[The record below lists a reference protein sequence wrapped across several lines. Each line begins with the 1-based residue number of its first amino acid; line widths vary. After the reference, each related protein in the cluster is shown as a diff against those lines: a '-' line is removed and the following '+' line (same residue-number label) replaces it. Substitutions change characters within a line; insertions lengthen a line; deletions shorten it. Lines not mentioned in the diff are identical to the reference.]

1 MNKVADIKARKIELE
16 YDKELWISTA
26 NNLKSKDW
34 KNKEVKWS
42 QILAKLTE
50 DACKN
55 TGETIAEFMK
65 MSKEEQGRIKD
76 VGGFVGGRLSGGRRI
91 KENVAAR
98 DILTFDLDFAPQ
110 NFLAWCYT
118 ELPYAWA
125 LYSTHKHTPDKPRF
139 RLLLPLDR
147 EVSPD
152 EYQAIGR
159 KIAED
164 IGLSYMDP
172 TTFEAHRL
180 MFWPSC
186 PADVKYEFKY
196 NDDEFLKADDV
207 LSRYPDWRDQSYW
220 PVCPTEEKARKD
232 AVKKQQ
238 NPLEK
243 QNMVGA
249 FCRCYTVPEVIDEY
263 LSEVYEPCDTQPNR
277 YTYKQ
282 GTTAAGLVIYDD
294 GLFCYSN
301 HSTDPASGQDL
312 NAFDLVRVHR
322 FRELDEDAKE
332 GTRVDRL
339 PSYQAMCELA
349 AGDKKVRRLLRE
361 ERRESTKEAFAGEY
375 AEEDPETGE
384 SWEDQLE
391 VHKKTG
397 EILPTL
403 RNLQL
408 IMLRDPKLSGIAFDE
423 MSQLVYMRTP
433 RPWGDGS
440 ANTCW
445 SDSDDSCF
453 YLYLASNY
461 TRFRKEDMRD
471 SVTKIALDRAYHPV
485 KEYLEGLPEWDGVPR
500 AQTLFIDYLGAE
512 NCAYVKEV
520 TSIWLTAAIARVYEP
535 GCKFDNM
542 VVLSGPG
549 GIGKSTLLDRLGGEW
564 FSDNLTFWDMKVKEG
579 AERIQNT
586 WINEISELNGMHKTD
601 IESVKG
607 FISRR
612 EDKYRPSYG
621 RFSVT
626 RPRRCVFIGTSNTTE
641 YLKDTTGNRRFW
653 PIECTGV
660 SPKKAWRIEKEEVD
674 QIWAEVKQVF
684 YEDLYGSKLELS
696 KKMSAEAAF
705 RQSRALEGA
714 EQEGAIVLYLER
726 KLPEDWADM
735 DIPDRIDWLGSTKTG
750 TVEREMVSVDEIWT
764 EGFRCSGVR
773 RKRSDSDG
781 IIRTLLRLGWEPL
794 GSRRVPQHGPQKCY
808 VRRAKKDD

>member
-1 MNKVADIKARKIELE
+1 VNKVADLKARKIELE

-42 QILAKLTE
+42 QILSKLTE

-263 LSEVYEPCDTQPNR
+263 LSDVYEPCDTQPNR

-349 AGDKKVRRLLRE
+349 SEDKKVRRLLRE
-361 ERRESTKEAFAGEY
+361 KRRESTKEAFAGEY

-397 EILPTL
+397 EVLNTVQNLKKILL
-403 RNLQL
+403 NDKNLQGLAKNAMDKL
-408 IMLRDPKLSGIAFDE
+408 IHITKPL
-423 MSQLVYMRTP
+423 
-433 RPWGDGS
+433 PWNKELG
-440 ANTCW
+440 TW
-445 SDSDDSCF
+445 SDDDSDSLYV
-453 YLYLASNY
+453 YLSDQY
-461 TRFRKEDMRD
+461 TNFKRNDIESVLEDVAKKR
-471 SVTKIALDRAYHPV
+471 LYHPI
-485 KEYLEGLPEWDGVPR
+485 KDYLNGLPEWDGTSR
-500 AQTLFIDYLGAE
+500 AKQIFIDYLGAE
-512 NCAYVKEV
+512 DCEYVRE
-520 TSIWLTAAIARVYEP
+520 TTALWLTAAVARIYEP
-535 GCKFDNM
+535 GCKFDN
-542 VVLSGPG
+542 VIVLSGAM
-549 GIGKSTLLDRLGGEW
+549 GIGKSTLLDKLGGDW
-564 FSDNLTFWDMKVKEG
+564 FSDNLTFEDMKSKEG
-579 AERIQNT
+579 AEKLQCN
-586 WINEISELNGMHKTD
+586 WIMEIAELKGMRKVD
-601 IESVKG
+601 VESVKS

-612 EDKYRPSYG
+612 EDRFRPSYG
-621 RFSVT
+621 KHQVR
-626 RPRRCVFIGTSNTTE
+626 RPRACVFIGTSNAGT
-641 YLKDTTGNRRFW
+641 YLKDITGNRRFW
-653 PIECTGV
+653 PITCGGT
-660 SPKKAWRIEKEEVD
+660 SRLKAWHMKKEDRD

-684 YEDLYGSKLELS
+684 YDELYGNKLVLS
-696 KKMSAEAAF
+696 KKLEKELIKK
-705 RQSRALEGA
+705 QTEALEGA
-714 EQEGAIVLYLER
+714 EQEGDIELYLER
-726 KLPEDWADM
+726 LLPENWNEL
-735 DIPDRIDWLGSTKTG
+735 DIPDRIDWLGSEKKG
-750 TVEREMVSVDEIWT
+750 TVERTRVCVAEIWS
-764 EGFRCSGVR
+764 ECFHMSSIR
-773 RKRSDSDG
+773 RRRTDSEE
-781 IIRTLLRLGWEPL
+781 IIRTLLRLGWEDM
-794 GSRRVPQHGPQKCY
+794 GVQRVPLYGHQLCFCRVSNK
-808 VRRAKKDD
+808 

>member
-42 QILAKLTE
+42 QILSKLTE

-186 PADVKYEFKY
+186 PTDVKYEFKY

-220 PVCPTEEKARKD
+220 PVCPTEEKARK
-232 AVKKQQ
+232 AAARKQQ

-277 YTYKQ
+277 YTYKL

-397 EILPTL
+397 EVLNTVQ
-403 RNLQL
+403 NLQL
-408 IMLRDPKLSGIAFDE
+408 IMLNHPALKGIAFNE
-423 MSQLVYMRTP
+423 MDGLMHITKAV
-433 RPWGDGS
+433 PWS
-440 ANTCW
+440 KKLTTW
-445 SDSDDSCF
+445 SD
-453 YLYLASNY
+453 
-461 TRFRKEDMRD
+461 RD
-471 SVTKIALDRAYHPV
+471 SSKLYVWLSNQYTDFRRNDISDVLDDVSGLRGYHPV
-485 KEYLEGLPEWDGVPR
+485 REYLDSLPEWDCTPR
-500 AQTLFIDYLGAE
+500 AKTIFIDYLGAE
-512 NCAYVKEV
+512 DCDYVKE
-520 TSIWLTAAIARVYEP
+520 TTALWLTAAVARIYEP

-542 VVLSGPG
+542 IVLSGPM
-549 GIGKSTLLDRLGGEW
+549 GIGKSTLLDKLGGDW
-564 FSDNLTFWDMKVKEG
+564 FSDNLTFEDMKSKEG
-579 AERIQNT
+579 SEKIQCT
-586 WINEISELNGMHKTD
+586 WINEIAELKGMRKVD
-601 IESVKG
+601 VESVKS

-612 EDKYRPSYG
+612 IDKYRPSYG
-621 RFSVT
+621 KHTEDHERG
-626 RPRRCVFIGTSNTTE
+626 CVFIGTTNAGS
-641 YLKDTTGNRRFW
+641 YLKDITGNRRFW
-653 PIECTGV
+653 PIACKEG
-660 SPKKAWRIEKEEVD
+660 SKHKAWAMTKEDRD
-674 QIWAEVKQVF
+674 QIWAEVKQIF
-684 YEDLYGSKLELS
+684 YEELYGNKLVLGKKLEKELI
-696 KKMSAEAAF
+696 K
-705 RQSRALEGA
+705 RQTEALEGA
-714 EQEGAIVLYLER
+714 EQEGDIELYLER
-726 KLPEDWADM
+726 LLPDNWDEL
-735 DIPDRIDWLGSTKTG
+735 DIPDRIDWLGSEKKG
-750 TVEREMVSVDEIWT
+750 TVERTRVCVAEVWCECFHQSSI
-764 EGFRCSGVR
+764 R
-773 RKRSDSDG
+773 RKRADSDD
-781 IIRTLLRLGWEPL
+781 IIRTLLRLGWVDM
-794 GSRRVPQHGPQKCY
+794 GVQRVPRYGRQICFRKSSKGVH
-808 VRRAKKDD
+808 

>member
-1 MNKVADIKARKIELE
+1 MNKVADLKARKIELE

-186 PADVKYEFKY
+186 PTDVKYEFKY
-196 NDDEFLKADDV
+196 NDDEFLKADEV

-220 PVCPTEEKARKD
+220 PVCPTEEKARK
-232 AVKKQQ
+232 AAAKKQQ

-249 FCRCYTVPEVIDEY
+249 FCRCYTVPEAIDEY

-375 AEEDPETGE
+375 AEADPETGE

-397 EILPTL
+397 EVLNTVQNLKKILL
-403 RNLQL
+403 NDKNLQGLAKNAMDKL
-408 IMLRDPKLSGIAFDE
+408 IHITKPL
-423 MSQLVYMRTP
+423 
-433 RPWGDGS
+433 PWNKELG
-440 ANTCW
+440 TW
-445 SDSDDSCF
+445 SDDDSDSLYV
-453 YLYLASNY
+453 YLSDQY
-461 TRFRKEDMRD
+461 TNFRRNDIESVLEDISKKR
-471 SVTKIALDRAYHPV
+471 LYHPI
-485 KEYLEGLPEWDGVPR
+485 KDYLSSLPEWDGTPR
-500 AQTLFIDYLGAE
+500 AKQIFIDYLGAE
-512 NCAYVKEV
+512 DCEYVKE
-520 TSIWLTAAIARVYEP
+520 TTALWLTAAVARIYEP
-535 GCKFDNM
+535 GCKFDN
-542 VVLSGPG
+542 VIVLSGPM
-549 GIGKSTLLDRLGGEW
+549 GIGKSTLLDKLGGDW
-564 FSDNLTFWDMKVKEG
+564 FSDNLTFEDMKSKEG
-579 AERIQNT
+579 AEKLQCN
-586 WINEISELNGMHKTD
+586 WIMEIAELKGMRKVD
-601 IESVKG
+601 VESVKS

-612 EDKYRPSYG
+612 EDRFRPSYG
-621 RFSVT
+621 KHQVR
-626 RPRRCVFIGTSNTTE
+626 RPRACVFIGTSNAGT
-641 YLKDTTGNRRFW
+641 YLKDITGNRRFW
-653 PIECTGV
+653 PITCGDTARLR
-660 SPKKAWRIEKEEVD
+660 AWRMKKEDRD

-684 YEDLYGSKLELS
+684 YDELYGNKLVLS
-696 KKMSAEAAF
+696 KKLEKDLTKK
-705 RQSRALEGA
+705 QTEALEGA
-714 EQEGAIVLYLER
+714 EQEGDIELYLDR
-726 KLPEDWADM
+726 LLPENWNEL
-735 DIPDRIDWLGSTKTG
+735 DIPDRIDWLQSDKKG
-750 TVEREMVSVDEIWT
+750 TVERTRVCVAEIWA
-764 EGFRCSGVR
+764 ECFHQSSIR
-773 RKRSDSDG
+773 RRRADSEE
-781 IIRTLLRLGWEPL
+781 IIRSLLRLGWEPI
-794 GSRRVPQHGPQKCY
+794 GSRKVKLYGGQTCFEKVSY
-808 VRRAKKDD
+808 K

>member
-98 DILTFDLDFAPQ
+98 DILTLDLDFAPQ

-164 IGLSYMDP
+164 IGLSYTDP

-186 PADVKYEFKY
+186 PTDVKYEFNY

-220 PVCPTEEKARKD
+220 PVCPTEEKARKA

-249 FCRCYTVPEVIDEY
+249 FCRCYTVPEAIDAF
-263 LSEVYEPCDTQPNR
+263 LSDVYEPCDTQPNR

-361 ERRESTKEAFAGEY
+361 ERRESTKEAFTGEY

-397 EILPTL
+397 EVLSTVQNLKKILL
-403 RNLQL
+403 NDKNLQGLAKNAMDKL
-408 IMLRDPKLSGIAFDE
+408 IHITKPL
-423 MSQLVYMRTP
+423 
-433 RPWGDGS
+433 PWNKELG
-440 ANTCW
+440 TW
-445 SDSDDSCF
+445 SDDDSDSLYV
-453 YLYLASNY
+453 YLSDQY
-461 TRFRKEDMRD
+461 TNFKRNDIESVLEDVAKKR
-471 SVTKIALDRAYHPV
+471 LYHPI
-485 KEYLEGLPEWDGVPR
+485 KDYLNSLPEWDGTPR
-500 AQTLFIDYLGAE
+500 AKQIFIDYLGAE
-512 NCAYVKEV
+512 DCEYVKE
-520 TSIWLTAAIARVYEP
+520 TTALWLTAAVARIYEP
-535 GCKFDNM
+535 GCKFDN
-542 VVLSGPG
+542 VIVLSGPM
-549 GIGKSTLLDRLGGEW
+549 GIGKSTLLDKLGGDW
-564 FSDNLTFWDMKVKEG
+564 FSDNLTFEDMKSKEG
-579 AERIQNT
+579 AEKLQCN
-586 WINEISELNGMHKTD
+586 WIMEIAELKGMRKVD
-601 IESVKG
+601 VESVKS

-612 EDKYRPSYG
+612 EDRFRPSYG
-621 RFSVT
+621 KHQVR
-626 RPRRCVFIGTSNTTE
+626 RPRACVFIGTSNAGT
-641 YLKDTTGNRRFW
+641 YLKDIAGNRRFW
-653 PIECTGV
+653 PISCGDT
-660 SPKKAWRIEKEEVD
+660 SRLKAWHMRKEDLD

-684 YEDLYGSKLELS
+684 YDELYGNKLVLS
-696 KKMSAEAAF
+696 KKLEKELIKK
-705 RQSRALEGA
+705 QTEALEGA
-714 EQEGAIVLYLER
+714 EQEGSIGLYLDR
-726 KLPEDWADM
+726 LLPENWDDL
-735 DIPDRIDWLGSTKTG
+735 DIPDRIDWLQSDKKG
-750 TVEREMVSVDEIWT
+750 TVERTRVCVAEIWC
-764 EGFRCSGVR
+764 ECFRQSDIR
-773 RKRSDSDG
+773 RKRADSDE
-781 IIRTLLRLGWEPL
+781 IVRSLLRLGWVLIGPRKVKL
-794 GSRRVPQHGPQKCY
+794 YGSQSCFE
-808 VRRAKKDD
+808 RASYK